1 MEEREQTGKIVRQ
14 EEYAYGSPDE
24 RNPGDGRS
32 RFSGAAL
39 LLGIAGFFTVFFPY
53 LTLPLGVMAILFGAL
68 GLRRGE
74 PARGRAIVGIVMGSC
89 LVLLPHNESLAIYIA
104 LLVVYLASLKA
115 GFLQLCD
122 SLFQRQASERRHRD
136 LLCLL
141 ARAYCQVDLASHAAL

>member
-14 EEYAYGSPDE
+14 EEYTYGSPDE
-24 RNPGDGRS
+24 QNPGDGRS

-89 LVLLPHNESLAIYIA
+89 LVLLGAV
-104 LLVVYLASLKA
+104 LVVCISALMPY
-115 GFLQLCD
+115 QD
-122 SLFQRQASERRHRD
+122 D
-136 LLCLL
+136 LI
-141 ARAYCQVDLASHAAL
+141 RIFDDYMRSHGVIGY